1 MLVSC
6 AGYAQQAQLDQGI
19 VKPTRYVVLRAEAV
33 GQLVPGELAKEGQ
46 ALSAGQ
52 VIARLDDRG
61 QAEAVSLAKMRA
73 ESDLSVK
80 RAIEA
85 VNELQLR
92 LEQAKDMV
100 AMDAGTDWEVRQ
112 ARVQL
117 ELSRIDLA
125 IAKQDRDAASL
136 QFDLEQA
143 RLARYSLNAPF
154 DGRVMKLEAQ
164 PGATVDQGD
173 PVAVFASLK
182 ELKAELFLPV
192 ERYGQMQVGQRY
204 ELQAGAPVGRGL
216 RAELVWVDP
225 MIDPASQTFRC
236 VFAID
241 NSDLS
246 LPAGFLVWLP
256 REAEALVQDAEAQPA
271 SVSN

>member
-1 MLVSC
+1 M
-6 AGYAQQAQLDQGI
+6 LDQGI

-33 GQLVPGELAKEGQ
+33 GQVIPGELAAEGE
-46 ALSAGQ
+46 ARSAGEL
-52 VIARLDDRG
+52 IARLADRG
-61 QAEAVSLAKMRA
+61 QAEAVALAQMRS
-73 ESDLSVK
+73 ESDLSVR
-80 RAIEA
+80 RAVEA

-100 AMDAGTDWEVRQ
+100 KQDAGTDWEVRQ

-117 ELSRIDLA
+117 ELSKIDLA
-125 IAKQDRDAASL
+125 IAKQDRDAAAL

-143 RLARYSLNAPF
+143 RLERFALKAPF

-173 PVAVFASLK
+173 PVAVFASLT

-192 ERYGQMQVGQRY
+192 ARYGQMEVGQRY

-216 RAELVWVDP
+216 RAELKWVDP

-256 REAEALVQDAEAQPA
+256 REAEALVQEADAEPTAVA
-271 SVSN
+271 N

>member
-1 MLVSC
+1 M
-6 AGYAQQAQLDQGI
+6 QAQEARLDQGI
-19 VKPTRYVVLRAEAV
+19 VKPIRYVVLRAEAV
-33 GQLVPGELAKEGQ
+33 GQLVPGQLAEEG
-46 ALSAGQ
+46 ASLSAGD
-52 VIARLDDRG
+52 VIARLEDRG
-61 QAEAVSLAKMRA
+61 QSEAVALARMQA
-73 ESDLSVK
+73 ESDLPVK

-85 VNELQLR
+85 VNELELR

-100 AMDAGTDWEVRQ
+100 AQDAGTDWEVRQ

-125 IAKQDRDAASL
+125 IAKQDQDAAAL
-136 QFDLEQA
+136 QFALERA
-143 RLARYSLNAPF
+143 RLERFALKAPF

-182 ELKAELFLPV
+182 MLKAELFLPV
-192 ERYGQMQVGQRY
+192 ERYGQMEVGQRY

-216 RAELVWVDP
+216 TAELTWVDP

-256 REAEALVQDAEAQPA
+256 QEAEALVQEAGEAPA
-271 SVSN
+271 AVAN